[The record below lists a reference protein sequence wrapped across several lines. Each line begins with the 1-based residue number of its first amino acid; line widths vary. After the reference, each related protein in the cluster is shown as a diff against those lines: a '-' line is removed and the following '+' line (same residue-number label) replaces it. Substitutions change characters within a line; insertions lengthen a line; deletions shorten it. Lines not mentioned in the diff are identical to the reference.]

1 MTIVFKTNCAL
12 KRLNYSGEATCVP
25 SKSKPGFLEIRG
37 KEGKLLVEVRQSLV
51 ELISHTTLDI
61 TEGK

>member
-12 KRLNYSGEATCVP
+12 KRLNYSGAATCVP
-25 SKSKPGFLEIRG
+25 SKSKPGFLEIRN
-37 KEGKLLVEVRQSLV
+37 KEGQLLVEVRQSLV